1 MDPSLVAPWLMGP
14 SLVAPPLVAPPLV
27 APALV
32 APPVM
37 GEWSLRERVDVTSPL
52 KATRAS
58 RSRRSSLHAR

>member
-14 SLVAPPLVAPPLV
+14 SLVAPPLV